1 MEIDR
6 LEHYIGERLKTLT
19 DIIVYNKK
27 SGDNKIFPYL
37 VYKFYACNYNV
48 RHRKDWILEVDYW
61 QDSNDDTDILE
72 ASINVKNGRTV
83 DEVDYIGLNNSTQN
97 EVEGFYQCTIDFEGS
112 IPDTEP
118 NISRY
123 NQRFILKVD

>member
-1 MEIDR
+1 MEIDK
-6 LEHYIGERLKTLT
+6 LEYYIGERLKTLT
-19 DIIVYNKK
+19 DIQVYNKK
-27 SGDNKIFPYL
+27 VPDNKTFPYL
-37 VYKFYACNYNV
+37 VYKFYTCNYAV
-48 RHRKDWILEVDYW
+48 RHRKDWILEIDYW

-72 ASINVKNGRTV
+72 AAITVKNGRTV
-83 DEVDYIGLNNSTQN
+83 DEVDYVGLNNSTQN
-97 EVEGFYQCTIDFEGS
+97 ETEGFYQCTAEFEGS

>member
-1 MEIDR
+1 MEIDK
-6 LEHYIGERLKTLT
+6 LEYYVGERLKTLT
-19 DIIVYNKK
+19 DIQVYNKK
-27 SGDNKIFPYL
+27 VPDNKIFPYL
-37 VYKFYACNYNV
+37 VYKFYTCNYAV
-48 RHRKDWILEVDYW
+48 RHRKDWILEIDYW

-72 ASINVKNGRTV
+72 AAITVKNGRTV
-83 DEVDYIGLNNSTQN
+83 AEVDYVGLNNSTQN
-97 EVEGFYQCTIDFEGS
+97 ETEGFYQCTAEFEGS

>member
-1 MEIDR
+1 MEIDK
-6 LEHYIGERLKTLT
+6 LEYYIGQRLSQLT
-19 DIIVYNKK
+19 DINVYNKK
-27 SGDNKIFPYL
+27 VPDRKDIFPYL
-37 VYKFYACNYNV
+37 VYKFYACNYTV
-48 RHRKDWILEVDYW
+48 RHRKDWILEIDYW

-72 ASINVKNGRTV
+72 AAISVKNGV
-83 DEVDYIGLNNSTQN
+83 GEYVGLNNSTQN
-97 EVEGFYQCTIDFEGS
+97 ETEGFYQCTIDFEGS